1 MNAEKYLDFFFNAG
15 NPIFYSIFFTVII
28 LLIFY
33 VVHKYIVTPRQLQH
47 TNELRE
53 SELKNAR
60 LMALFSE
67 LNPSPLIRIDK
78 EGIII
83 QTNEVTAVLGKSLE
97 GKNIR
102 ELLPEINFSVKEYIE
117 NERTINLFHRIN
129 ERYYSIVFKGI
140 SSLKIAQL
148 YFNDLTERITFEE
161 KLKYSQEQLKRLMFK
176 QQDVIEE
183 EKHRL
188 ARELHDGICQDLV
201 FLKMDLVNS
210 QDKHR
215 KNFGEEYYDH
225 LVNSFEGMIKEL
237 RAILNDLKPRV
248 LEELGLET
256 AINKLSEKIA
266 RENKIKRQV
275 NIIGLDDRI
284 DDKLE
289 VTIFRIIQESLSNI
303 VKHSGAKEFD
313 ISLISENGNIRL
325 LISDDGT
332 GFDEQ
337 SNNINNFQEGFGLK
351 NIKERVENL
360 GGSFKIET
368 AQNEGT
374 LLLIELPIKEK
385 VYVP

>member
-1 MNAEKYLDFFFNAG
+1 MNVEKYLDLFFNAG

-33 VVHKYIVTPRQLQH
+33 VVHKYVVIPQQLQH

-78 EGIII
+78 EGVII
-83 QTNEVTAVLGKSLE
+83 QTNEVSSVLGKSLE
-97 GKNIR
+97 GENIR
-102 ELLPEINFSVKEYIE
+102 KLLPEINFCVEEYIE
-117 NERTINLFHRIN
+117 NDRTINLFHKLN

-140 SSLKIAQL
+140 STLKIAQL

-176 QQDVIEE
+176 QQDMIEE

-210 QDKHR
+210 QDNYR
-215 KNFGEEYYDH
+215 KNLGEENYCH
-225 LVNSFEGMIKEL
+225 LLDSFEEMIREL
-237 RAILNDLKPRV
+237 RAILNNLKPRV

-256 AINKLSEKIA
+256 AINKLSENIA
-266 RENKIKRQV
+266 KENNIKGQV
-275 NIIGLDDRI
+275 NILGLNDRI

-289 VTIFRIIQESLSNI
+289 VAIYRIIQESLSNI
-303 VKHSGAKEFD
+303 VKHSGAREFD
-313 ISLISENGNIRL
+313 ISLITENENIRI
-325 LISDDGT
+325 LISDDGK
-332 GFDEQ
+332 GFEEQ
-337 SNNINNFQEGFGLK
+337 NNDINNFQTGFGLK
-351 NIKERVENL
+351 NIGERVKNF
-360 GGSFKIET
+360 GGTFNIET
-368 AQNEGT
+368 TPDEGT
-374 LLLIELPIKEK
+374 LLLIEIPVKEK
-385 VYVP
+385 RYVS

>member
-1 MNAEKYLDFFFNAG
+1 MNVEKYLDLFFNAG

-33 VVHKYIVTPRQLQH
+33 VVHKYIVVPRQLQY
-47 TNELRE
+47 TNQLRE

-83 QTNEVTAVLGKSLE
+83 LTNEITTVLGKSLE

-102 ELLPEINFSVKEYIE
+102 DLLPEINFSVKEYIE
-117 NERTINLFHRIN
+117 NDMTIDLFHNLN

-140 SSLKIAQL
+140 SSLEIAQL
-148 YFNDLTERITFEE
+148 YFYDLTERITFEE
-161 KLKYSQEQLKRLMFK
+161 KLKYSQEQLKRLMFM
-176 QQDVIEE
+176 QQDMVEE

-188 ARELHDGICQDLV
+188 ARELHDGICQSLV
-201 FLKMDLVNS
+201 FLKMDFVNS
-210 QDKHR
+210 QDKFR
-215 KNFGEEYYDH
+215 KNLGEEYYNH
-225 LVNSFEGMIKEL
+225 LVTSFEEMITDL

-248 LEELGLET
+248 LEELGLEA
-256 AINKLSEKIA
+256 AINKLRDNITK
-266 RENKIKRQV
+266 ENKIKGQV
-275 NIIGLDDRI
+275 NILGLNDRF

-289 VTIFRIIQESLSNI
+289 ITIYRIIQESLSNI

-313 ISLISENGNIRL
+313 VSLINYNGNIRL

-332 GFDEQ
+332 GFVEQ
-337 SNNINNFQEGFGLK
+337 ENSMNNFQSGFGLK
-351 NIKERVENL
+351 NIKERVENF
-360 GGSFKIET
+360 GGTFNIET
-368 AQNEGT
+368 KCNEGT
-374 LLLIELPIKEK
+374 LLLIELPLIEK
-385 VYVP
+385 KYVS

>member
-1 MNAEKYLDFFFNAG
+1 MNIEKYLDLFFNAG
-15 NPIFYSIFFTVII
+15 NPIFYSIFITVII

-33 VVHKYIVTPRQLQH
+33 VVHKYIVVPRQIQY

-83 QTNEVTAVLGKSLE
+83 QTNEVASVLGESLE

-102 ELLPEINFSVKEYIE
+102 QLLPEINFSIEEYIE
-117 NERTINLFHRIN
+117 NNRTINLFHKLN

-140 SSLKIAQL
+140 SSLGIAQL
-148 YFNDLTERITFEE
+148 YLNDLTERITFEE
-161 KLKYSQEQLKRLMFK
+161 RLKYSQEQLKRLMFK
-176 QQDVIEE
+176 QQDMIEE

-210 QDKHR
+210 QDKY
-215 KNFGEEYYDH
+215 KKSLGEEYYNH
-225 LVNSFEGMIKEL
+225 LVDSFEGMIKEL

-256 AINKLSEKIA
+256 AINKLSENIVK
-266 RENKIKRQV
+266 ENSIHGQV
-275 NIIGLDDRI
+275 NILGLNDRI

-289 VTIFRIIQESLSNI
+289 VAIYRIIQESLSNI

-313 ISLISENGNIRL
+313 VSLICDDGNIRL
-325 LISDDGT
+325 LISDDGK
-332 GFDEQ
+332 GFEEQ
-337 SNNINNFQEGFGLK
+337 NNNINNFQAGFGLK
-351 NIKERVENL
+351 NIKERVENF
-360 GGSFKIET
+360 GGHFNIET
-368 AQNEGT
+368 TPNEGT
-374 LLLIELPIKEK
+374 LLLVELPIKEK
-385 VYVP
+385 RHVS

>member
-1 MNAEKYLDFFFNAG
+1 
-15 NPIFYSIFFTVII
+15 
-28 LLIFY
+28 
-33 VVHKYIVTPRQLQH
+33 
-47 TNELRE
+47 
-53 SELKNAR
+53 
-60 LMALFSE
+60 
-67 LNPSPLIRIDK
+67 
-78 EGIII
+78 
-83 QTNEVTAVLGKSLE
+83 
-97 GKNIR
+97 
-102 ELLPEINFSVKEYIE
+102 
-117 NERTINLFHRIN
+117 
-129 ERYYSIVFKGI
+129 
-140 SSLKIAQL
+140 
-148 YFNDLTERITFEE
+148 
-161 KLKYSQEQLKRLMFK
+161 
-176 QQDVIEE
+176 
-183 EKHRL
+183 
-188 ARELHDGICQDLV
+188 
-201 FLKMDLVNS
+201 
-210 QDKHR
+210 
-215 KNFGEEYYDH
+215 
-225 LVNSFEGMIKEL
+225 MIKEL

>member
-1 MNAEKYLDFFFNAG
+1 MNAEKYLDLFFNAG

-102 ELLPEINFSVKEYIE
+102 ELLPEINFSVEEYIE

-256 AINKLSEKIA
+256 AINKLSENIA

-289 VTIFRIIQESLSNI
+289 VTIYRIIQESLSNI

-351 NIKERVENL
+351 NIKERVENF
-360 GGSFKIET
+360 GGI
-368 AQNEGT
+368 
-374 LLLIELPIKEK
+374 I
-385 VYVP
+385 